1 MYTYTRNAYFNTST
15 NSLTCFCIS
24 YFLETKVHGLHRGAE
39 YCQNVA
45 DINTAKYEIYCL
57 QSMINTCNLRHNN
70 KYVKCAD
77 YTHIPHTTEITSYIG

>member
-1 MYTYTRNAYFNTST
+1 
-15 NSLTCFCIS
+15 
-24 YFLETKVHGLHRGAE
+24 
-39 YCQNVA
+39 VA